1 MKRTVLPLGSIGA
14 NCYIL
19 TADNSNEAVVI
30 DPGIF
35 SDELKQLLEGLDV
48 KYILLTHGHFDH
60 IMGTNGVKSM
70 FPNAEVCVHK
80 DDEICLH
87 NREYNLLG
95 DNYDGVVE
103 DIKADIILKD
113 GDRLSFSGGELSV
126 LHTPGHSKGSVCFI
140 DNENKAIYSGDT
152 LFCLTVGRTDFIGGS
167 FDEMMESIKKLSLFD
182 DAYKVFPGHNRSTT
196 IGFERK
202 RNRYMRML

>member
-1 MKRTVLPLGSIGA
+1 MKRTVLSLGSIGA

-19 TADNSNEAVVI
+19 SDENTNEAIII

-35 SDELKQLLEGLDV
+35 DVNLKQALEGLDV

-70 FPNAEVCVHK
+70 FPNARVCIHAA
-80 DDEICLH
+80 DEICLH
-87 NREYNLLG
+87 DRKYNLLG
-95 DNYDGVVE
+95 DNYDGEVE
-103 DIKADIILKD
+103 DIKADMILND
-113 GDRLSFSGGELSV
+113 GDSLSFSGGELTV

-167 FDEMMESIKKLSLFD
+167 FDEMMVSIGKLSLFD
-182 DAYKVFPGHNRSTT
+182 DAYEVFPGHNRSTT